1 MQVNEPQPEEDD
13 DFELPDDFQP
23 FMQDY
28 PLYTDNTANGEMDYA
43 SLIFFHRPVNDTFVN
58 DSSLLGASATFH

>member
-1 MQVNEPQPEEDD
+1 MQHRIFYNILLLQINEPQPEEDD

-28 PLYTDNTANGEMDYA
+28 PLYTDNTANGEMDHA
-43 SLIFFHRPVNDTFVN
+43 SFMFLSD
-58 DSSLLGASATFH
+58 